1 MKKLVV
7 DLITY
12 EGYDPDDLG
21 VEVPPNNPRELVF
34 EVSNSFNV
42 YDTAAINRLIEKRLK
57 ELNVKEKV
65 IAYSWN

>member
-21 VEVPPNNPRELVF
+21 VEVPPNNPRELVCQLPPAKAGSLSF
-34 EVSNSFNV
+34 QVSC
-42 YDTAAINRLIEKRLK
+42 
-57 ELNVKEKV
+57 
-65 IAYSWN
+65 

>member
-1 MKKLVV
+1 MKKIVV

-34 EVSNSFNV
+34 EVNNNFNV

>member
-1 MKKLVV
+1 MKKLIV

>member
-1 MKKLVV
+1 MKNLVV

-21 VEVPPNNPRELVF
+21 VEVPPNNPRKLVF
-34 EVSNSFNV
+34 EVSNSFNL
-42 YDTAAINRLIEKRLK
+42 YDTAAIDRLIEKRLK
-57 ELNVKEKV
+57 ELNIKEKV

>member
-34 EVSNSFNV
+34 EVSNSFNL
-42 YDTAAINRLIEKRLK
+42 YDTAAIDRLIEKRLK
-57 ELNVKEKV
+57 ELNIKEKV